1 MSVLSVR
8 LHPINVKTDE
18 SNECKLCVGPHMT
31 PGKVYGCSEFQKVV
45 SKSFRFFK
53 NFEIAQTN
61 IIKSANFC
69 LLLFYIVQREPS
81 TMIYVGFIIKIISIY
96 F

>member
-1 MSVLSVR
+1 VSVLSVR

-18 SNECKLCVGPHMT
+18 SNECKLCVGPHMN

-45 SKSFRFFK
+45 FKSFRFLK

-61 IIKSANFC
+61 IIKSANF
-69 LLLFYIVQREPS
+69 LFVIVLYCTKRA
-81 TMIYVGFIIKIISIY
+81 IYNDLRWIHN
-96 F
+96 